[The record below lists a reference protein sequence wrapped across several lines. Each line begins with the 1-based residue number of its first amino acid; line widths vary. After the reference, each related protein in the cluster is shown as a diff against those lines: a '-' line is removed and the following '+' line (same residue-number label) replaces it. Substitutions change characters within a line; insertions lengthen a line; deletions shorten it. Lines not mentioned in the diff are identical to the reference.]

1 MPSSS
6 VTASPQTFA
15 TAASLRAFSRSA
27 FRAWPSARS
36 AYAACSKRAYAADM
50 YATHDRLVELPC
62 EQRAAQILVGREE
75 VFDEKQFGERRRDLR
90 EGDALLERVVRLR
103 VRGQPPIGSMPEL
116 VRENDEIAQLPGPVE
131 EDEARHARAGPD
143 AEGHARLPAP
153 RLGVDPVLG
162 EEPLGLRAERGRHA
176 PEHVHDQPAGL
187 VPGQQPLFDG
197 RGLQVDGVQ
206 PLEAEQRR
214 LPAVPPM
221 CDLDVRLGRGEQRLD
236 HAGVDLV
243 LEVRLAPWGRRGH
256 AGGRRQADRRRAS
269 RSSGRAR
276 AERVRRAQSS
286 SPARAAARRGRDGR
300 AGPTRAPRAAT
311 PARPSRRRSGPRA
324 SRACGR
330 GGSATL

>member
-1 MPSSS
+1 M
-6 VTASPQTFA
+6 TAV
-15 TAASLRAFSRSA
+15 
-27 FRAWPSARS
+27 
-36 AYAACSKRAYAADM
+36 
-50 YATHDRLVELPC
+50 VELPC

-75 VFDEKQFGERRRDLR
+75 VFDQKQFGERRRDLR

-103 VRGQPPIGSMPEL
+103 LRGQPPIGPMPEL
-116 VRENDEIAQLPGPVE
+116 VREHDEIAQLPGPVD

-162 EEPLGLRAERGRHA
+162 EETLGLRAERGRHG

-197 RGLQVDGVQ
+197 RSLQVDGVQ

-214 LPAVPPM
+214 LPAEPPM

-243 LEVRLAPWGRRGH
+243 LEVRLIHGVVVAT
-256 AGGRRQADRRRAS
+256 QAVD
-269 RSSGRAR
+269 GKPIGD
-276 AERVRRAQSS
+276 ERVVAMGEHGQNGFEERSRRLL
-286 SPARAAARRGRDGR
+286 RAPPHVAVGMERD
-300 AGPTRAPRAAT
+300 APTRAPRAAT
-311 PARPSRRRSGPRA
+311 PARPCRRRSGPRA
-324 SRACGR
+324 GRACGR
-330 GGSATL
+330 GGSARLCSRSRRGRTARALRPARA